1 MNALNSKS
9 GLAWGDCVL
18 SKADHGQLERLGATY
33 AVGKG
38 DVLLL
43 PAVGRCLCFS
53 TARRGEPVGNFASE
67 RSVA

>member
-38 DVLLL
+38 DMLLS
-43 PAVGRCLCFS
+43 PAVVGASAFRP
-53 TARRGEPVGNFASE
+53 RGAVSLLEISLPEGA
-67 RSVA
+67 